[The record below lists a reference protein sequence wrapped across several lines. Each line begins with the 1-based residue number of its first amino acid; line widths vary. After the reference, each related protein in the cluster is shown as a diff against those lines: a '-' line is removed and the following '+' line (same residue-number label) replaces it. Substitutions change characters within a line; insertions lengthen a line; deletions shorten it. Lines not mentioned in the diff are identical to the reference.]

1 MGREMGST
9 PNTVQATKNLGF
21 PGGTVV
27 KNLPANAGDATDA
40 VSIPGCGRSS
50 EVGNGNL
57 HKYSCLENSMDRG
70 SW

>member
-9 PNTVQATKNLGF
+9 PNIVWATKNLGF
-21 PGGTVV
+21 PGGAVV